1 MTGAG
6 QREEL
11 GRTDDDQSP
20 DFFSDG
26 SLGAASAPGAFCSPA
41 VPLTAYVTVSSVDG
55 VRMKSKSGMFQVTRL
70 PSTWAP
76 RFASFTGPGR
86 VADRRM
92 PGRPSSFAS
101 LVGFGLLI

>member
-41 VPLTAYVTVSSVDG
+41 VALTASVTVSSVDG
-55 VRMKSKSGMFQVTRL
+55 VRRKSKSGMFQVTWL

-76 RFASFTGPGR
+76 RFASLTGPGI
-86 VADRRM
+86 VTARRIAV
-92 PGRPSSFAS
+92 PPSPFTCS
-101 LVGFGLLI
+101 V